1 MTTLKPF
8 IVLALAATIAV
19 SGCAK
24 KDRKLMNLRSSGRGP
39 DEFSVLPT
47 KPLQEPK
54 NYAALPEP
62 TPGGSNLT
70 DPTPVADAVAA
81 LGGNPKALKR
91 AGIPSADQG
100 VVQVS
105 ARRGISSD
113 IRPVLAA
120 EDKEFRQKNPPRL
133 FERLFGVTT
142 YYKVYEPQSLDRYGE
157 LQRLRR
163 AGVKT
168 PAAPPAPES

>member
-24 KDRKLMNLRSSGRGP
+24 KDRKLMNLRATGRGP
-39 DEFSVLPT
+39 DEFAILPT

-62 TPGGSNLT
+62 TLGGTNLT
-70 DPTPVADAVAA
+70 DPTPRADAVAA
-81 LGGNPKALKR
+81 LGGRPKVLNR
-91 AGIPSADQG
+91 EGISTAETG
-100 VVQVS
+100 VVQ
-105 ARRGISSD
+105 ISTRYGVAGD
-113 IRPVLAA
+113 IRPTLTA
-120 EDKEFRQKNPPRL
+120 EDKESRLKNPPRL
-133 FERLFGVTT
+133 LERLFGITT
-142 YYKVYEPQSLDRYGE
+142 YYKVYEPQSLDRYAE
-157 LQRLRR
+157 LRRLRR

-168 PAAPPAPES
+168 PAAPPAP